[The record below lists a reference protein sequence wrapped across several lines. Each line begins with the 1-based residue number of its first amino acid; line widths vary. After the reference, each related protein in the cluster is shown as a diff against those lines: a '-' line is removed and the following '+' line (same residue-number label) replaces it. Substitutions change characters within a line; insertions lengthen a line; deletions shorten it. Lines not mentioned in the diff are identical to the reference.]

1 MGESMKR
8 HGSSPLILVVDDD
21 SGTRLLASAS
31 LGKAGFATVEAAD
44 GDDGIAAF
52 ERFRPDLILLDVMM
66 PRMDGFSACLEIRKR
81 PGGDRI
87 PILMMTGLEDV
98 ASIHRAYEVGAT
110 DFVTKPINW
119 VVLGY
124 RVSYLMRASHAFL
137 DLANSEEKT
146 RALIRAIPDLIIR
159 IGADGTVLDLVAG
172 EESSAHPSIQ
182 RWAGRK
188 LSEMVPGEAA
198 EEAFRHTEQAR
209 MTGSI
214 QVFEYDQAS
223 GAEPRS
229 FEARV
234 VSIPNGESLFIARDI
249 TDRKKAEERLAYL
262 AYHDSL
268 TGLPNRITFNER
280 LLLDLIRAKRR
291 TEVVGVVLLDLDR
304 FKEVNDTLG
313 HESGDKL
320 LVAVARQLQETV
332 RETDTVARISGD
344 EFCVILPDQKD
355 EHAAVE
361 AAHRI
366 RRAFMKAFPISG
378 QEISITASLGLSLFP
393 FNGDTPE
400 TLVKNADIA
409 MFRAKA
415 LGKNNLQ
422 VFSEEMSTAVA
433 ERVRMEK
440 GLWRASER
448 NEFVI
453 HYQPEIDLKTGLIVG
468 AEALVRWQTPDKG
481 LLPPMQFIPLAEET
495 GSIVPMSEWV
505 IQTACAQAKEWQK
518 EGYEPFRIS
527 VNVSARLF
535 QQYDLAKMILDTLRR
550 TGLGPDSLELEITES
565 VAMQNMEASMETLWK
580 LNGFSIRVAMDDF
593 GTGYSSLAY
602 LKKFPIHLLKIDRT
616 FIKELDRNSEDQT
629 IVKAIIAMA
638 HTLGI
643 DVIAEGV
650 ERPEQFDFLKTL
662 GCGYAQGFYFS
673 MPVPAQDFIKLLSGN
688 RRMNL

>member
-1 MGESMKR
+1 MP
-8 HGSSPLILVVDDD
+8 PLILVVDDD

-81 PGGDRI
+81 HGGDRI

-98 ASIHRAYEVGAT
+98 TSIHRAYEVGAT

-124 RVSYLMRASHAFL
+124 RISYLMRASHAFL

-172 EESSAHPSIQ
+172 EEPTVHPSIQ

-188 LSEMVPGEAA
+188 LSEMIPGEAA
-198 EEAFRHTEQAR
+198 AEAFRHTEQAR
-209 MTGSI
+209 VTGSI
-214 QVFEYDQAS
+214 QVFEYNHAS
-223 GAEPRS
+223 GVESRS

-249 TDRKKAEERLAYL
+249 TDRKKAEERLAYM

-280 LLLDLIRAKRR
+280 LVLDLVRAKRR

-320 LVAVARQLQETV
+320 LVAVARKLQETV

-344 EFCVILPDQKD
+344 EFCIILPDQKD

-361 AAHRI
+361 AAHRV
-366 RRAFMKAFPISG
+366 RRAFMNPFPISG
-378 QEISITASLGLSLFP
+378 QEVSITASLGLSLFP

-422 VFSEEMSTAVA
+422 VFSEEMSTAMA

-448 NEFVI
+448 NEFVV
-453 HYQPEIDLKTGLIVG
+453 HYQPEIDLRTGLIVG

-481 LLPPMQFIPLAEET
+481 LVPPMQFIPLAEET

-505 IQTACAQAKEWQK
+505 FQTACAQAKEWQK
-518 EGYEPFRIS
+518 DGYAPFRIS

-535 QQYDLAKMILDTLRR
+535 QQYDLAKMILDTLGR

-602 LKKFPIHLLKIDRT
+602 LKKFPIHLLKIDRA

-638 HTLGI
+638 QTLGI
-643 DVIAEGV
+643 GVIAEGV
-650 ERPEQFDFLKTL
+650 ERPEQVDLLKTF
-662 GCGYAQGFYFS
+662 GCGHAQGFYFS
-673 MPVPAQDFIKLLSGN
+673 KPVPAQDFIKLLSEN
-688 RRMNL
+688 RRVNL